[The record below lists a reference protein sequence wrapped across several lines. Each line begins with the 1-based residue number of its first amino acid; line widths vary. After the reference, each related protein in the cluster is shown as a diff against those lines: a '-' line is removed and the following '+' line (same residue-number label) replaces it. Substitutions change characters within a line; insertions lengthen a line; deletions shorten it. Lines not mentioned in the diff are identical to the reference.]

1 MIQTRFDHKN
11 DFLGKLDKE
20 KAETMSSLLRCS
32 ICKSSDLKEEYEG
45 AEITCTGCG
54 YIGCIEQIPSVYS
67 LFTLKESLES
77 VEDRKHREME
87 AFAAEMER
95 NVDISDTLS
104 QLSVRQRRERRH
116 NHE

>member
-1 MIQTRFDHKN
+1 
-11 DFLGKLDKE
+11 
-20 KAETMSSLLRCS
+20 MSSLLRCS

-54 YIGCIEQIPSVYS
+54 YVGCIESVYS
-67 LFTLKESLES
+67 LSGLKESLES

-87 AFAAEMER
+87 AFAAEMEK

-104 QLSVRQRRERRH
+104 QLSVRQRRERRIK
-116 NHE
+116 

>member
-1 MIQTRFDHKN
+1 MT
-11 DFLGKLDKE
+11 
-20 KAETMSSLLRCS
+20 SLTLMRCS

-54 YIGCIEQIPSVYS
+54 YVGCIESVYS
-67 LFTLKESLES
+67 VSGLKESLESLES

-104 QLSVRQRRERRH
+104 QLSVRQRKERRIR
-116 NHE
+116 

>member
-1 MIQTRFDHKN
+1 MT
-11 DFLGKLDKE
+11 
-20 KAETMSSLLRCS
+20 SLLRCS

-54 YIGCIEQIPSVYS
+54 YVGCIESVYS
-67 LFTLKESLES
+67 VSGLKESLES
-77 VEDRKHREME
+77 VEDRKHRDME

-104 QLSVRQRRERRH
+104 QLSVRQRRERRKH
-116 NHE
+116 A